1 MNDEQLPKIATEIDD
16 LLAEM
21 MEKHQ
26 IPPLILGTVFLAR
39 LVVMAEFTDV
49 ADDFNRV
56 LQVAIDKII
65 SNKERVKH

>member
-21 MEKHQ
+21 MEKYQ
-26 IPPLILGTVFLAR
+26 VPPLILGTVFLAR
-39 LVVMAEFTDV
+39 LVVMAEFTEV
-49 ADDFNRV
+49 TEDFNRV
-56 LQVAIDKII
+56 LQVAMDKII